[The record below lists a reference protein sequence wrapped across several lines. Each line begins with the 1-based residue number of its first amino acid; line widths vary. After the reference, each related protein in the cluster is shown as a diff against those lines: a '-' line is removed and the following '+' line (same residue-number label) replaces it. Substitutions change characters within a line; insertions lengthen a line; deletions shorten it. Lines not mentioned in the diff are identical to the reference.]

1 MIDNNGRRMDG
12 DPLIAYTPTSAEE
25 YKSLSEASRV
35 YGISRKKRQALIEN
49 GATHSDGVT
58 TFDIPISVPDDNT
71 L

>member
-1 MIDNNGRRMDG
+1 MDTKDRRRDG
-12 DPLIAYTPTSAEE
+12 DRVIAFTPTSAEE
-25 YKSLSEASRV
+25 YKSLTEAARV
-35 YGISRKKRQALIEN
+35 YGISRKKIQALIEN

>member
-1 MIDNNGRRMDG
+1 MDTKDRRRDG
-12 DPLIAYTPTSAEE
+12 DPVIAFTPTSAEG
-25 YKSLSEASRV
+25 YKSLSEAARV
-35 YGISRKKRQALIEN
+35 YGISRKKIQALIEN